1 MPRVRLIGID
11 EAEGKAKELFD
22 EIEDARGKG
31 RVTHLW
37 RAMAHNPEVGYYFW
51 RAHMALMAEKGG
63 EGKLD
68 KKLRE
73 KIALIV
79 SLANECKYC
88 LAFHSSTL
96 DRAGLGKDE
105 IKKYIRFEQG
115 EDVGIP
121 DEEKKLLSFVKKAS
135 VDPHRITDRELEEI
149 KDLGYDER
157 DLVEIMQ
164 IVMLFT
170 GISRFVG
177 VFQIGAVAEEMEPWL
192 QPYADLAELK
202 KWSW

>member
-1 MPRVRLIGID
+1 MPRVRLIGIE
-11 EAEGKAKELFD
+11 EAEGKARELFD
-22 EIEDARGKG
+22 EIERTRGKG

-51 RAHMALMAEKGG
+51 RIHKALMAEEEK
-63 EGKLD
+63 ESRLD

-96 DRAGLGKDE
+96 DRVGLSKDE

-115 EDVGIP
+115 EEVDIP
-121 DEEKKLLSFVKKAS
+121 LEEKKLLSFIKKAS
-135 VDPHRITDRELEEI
+135 IDPHRITDRELEEV
-149 KDLGYDER
+149 KSLGYDER
-157 DLVEIMQ
+157 DIVEMMQ

-177 VFQIGAVAEEMEPWL
+177 VFQIGAVAEEMEPWI
-192 QPYADLAELK
+192 QPYADLVEMK